1 MTQPALPADPSSD
14 FRQRLARFIA
24 AHRIAAEIV
33 PMTVETPT
41 VPAAAAALGVSPQQ
55 IIKSLLFL
63 VRDQPVLVIA
73 SGETLVDRGVL
84 AARYGV
90 GKKQVKLADAAT
102 VLRLTGYP
110 AGGVPPFGHLMPLP
124 TLLDRAVA
132 AWDVV
137 YGGGGDDHTLLR
149 ITPGELARVTGAEW
163 ITLSISKYRR
173 LTASQENPS
182 AFFRGSPLAGAELDL
197 DRDKDMPGEAIEL

>member
-1 MTQPALPADPSSD
+1 MSDNFHLTPTDLSAL
-14 FRQRLARFIA
+14 IA
-24 AHRIAAEIV
+24 AHGIAAEIV

-41 VPAAAAALGVSPQQ
+41 VPAAAAALGVSPAQ

-63 VRDQPVLVIA
+63 VRDRPVLVIA
-73 SGETLVDRGVL
+73 SGETPVDRGVL

-90 GKKQVKLADAAT
+90 GKKQVKLADAET

-110 AGGVPPFGHLMPLP
+110 AGGVPPFGHPAPIP

-132 AWDVV
+132 AWDAI

-149 ITPGELARVTGAEW
+149 VAPGELARVTAAEW
-163 ITLSISKYRR
+163 I
-173 LTASQENPS
+173 
-182 AFFRGSPLAGAELDL
+182 DL
-197 DRDKDMPGEAIEL
+197 RKE

>member
-1 MTQPALPADPSSD
+1 MTQPTPPTDPAPGFARS
-14 FRQRLARFIA
+14 LARFIA
-24 AHRIAAEIV
+24 AHGIAAEIL
-33 PMTVETPT
+33 PMAVETPT

-73 SGETLVDRGVL
+73 SGETLVDRGIL

-90 GKKQVKLADAAT
+90 GKKQVKLADAAI

-110 AGGVPPFGHLMPLP
+110 AGGVPPFGHPAPLP

-149 ITPGELARVTGAEW
+149 IAPEELARVTGAEW
-163 ITLSISKYRR
+163 ITL
-173 LTASQENPS
+173 
-182 AFFRGSPLAGAELDL
+182 
-197 DRDKDMPGEAIEL
+197 